1 MATADD
7 ILNYWFK
14 DLSDT
19 VRLEKDSPTVK
30 KWFTKSEAIDREIRE
45 KFEADLL
52 QAAEGKYQSWEKE
65 PKNAL
70 ALVILFDQF
79 SRNMYRGTAK
89 MFSFDENALRLTL
102 GAVKKE
108 NDKELPLFQRI
119 FLYMPLMHAEDLKIQ
134 ELSLKHFEALVK
146 ESKQKRPINV
156 SYYEYTFDF
165 ARRHHQII
173 AEFGRFPHR
182 NKILE
187 RISTPQE
194 ENLLKSKHSSF

>member
-1 MATADD
+1 MATAGD
-7 ILNYWFK
+7 ILNYWFEG
-14 DLSDT
+14 LSDT
-19 VRLEKDSPTVK
+19 VRLERNSPTVK

-134 ELSLKHFEALVK
+134 ELSLKHFGGLVG
-146 ESKQKRPINV
+146 ESKQKSPVNV
-156 SYYEYTFDF
+156 PYYTYTLDY
-165 ARRHHQII
+165 ARRHHEII

-182 NKILE
+182 NKILT
-187 RISTPQE
+187 RVSTPQE
-194 ENLLKSKHSSF
+194 EDFLKNKHSSF